1 MLFQPSH
8 EVAGTIDKTYLLY
21 WPTTSLSLSLST
33 ILALIQRPDD
43 TAPTEPCSAW
53 LRRTYAH
60 LYAEAALRT
69 AEHELDRLSS
79 DSSGPESSR
88 DFHPDVPSSLHPV
101 LVIAVLSA
109 YEYCQCRST
118 PRMHSRANQALT
130 TAMDCSLHKLGGIAS
145 EAQRRAWWTT
155 VRLLI
160 RAWLCTRVTDGL
172 GFLGISLIDCI
183 CG

>member
-1 MLFQPSH
+1 
-8 EVAGTIDKTYLLY
+8 
-21 WPTTSLSLSLST
+21 
-33 ILALIQRPDD
+33 
-43 TAPTEPCSAW
+43 
-53 LRRTYAH
+53 
-60 LYAEAALRT
+60 
-69 AEHELDRLSS
+69 
-79 DSSGPESSR
+79 
-88 DFHPDVPSSLHPV
+88 
-101 LVIAVLSA
+101 
-109 YEYCQCRST
+109 
-118 PRMHSRANQALT
+118 MHSRANQALT